1 MISVVTNVPSLN
13 AQRNLNRT
21 QTSLATNIQRLSSGL
36 RINSAADDAAG
47 LSITQNLNA
56 QITGLKQ
63 ATRNAN
69 DGISVIQTAEGAL
82 GEVNNVLSRMR
93 ELAVQAASDGLTNTE
108 RGYVQTELSVLQAD
122 IDRFAGATAYN
133 GTKLL
138 N

>member
-56 QITGLKQ
+56 QIENFQKK
-63 ATRNAN
+63 
-69 DGISVIQTAEGAL
+69 DGI
-82 GEVNNVLSRMR
+82 
-93 ELAVQAASDGLTNTE
+93 
-108 RGYVQTELSVLQAD
+108 
-122 IDRFAGATAYN
+122 
-133 GTKLL
+133 
-138 N
+138 